1 MRRERITEKTLPEV
15 IAVRPVATIERNRS
29 VHATK

>member
-1 MRRERITEKTLPEV
+1 MRRERITEKILTVV
-15 IAVRPVATIERNRS
+15 IGVRLFATIERNRS